1 MTRRFIDS
9 TTTEVDA
16 VLAQV
21 RMPAESLAA
30 LSPGDRLDI
39 EPHAGSQLLV
49 QLMAA
54 GQTIALASV
63 EEMDG
68 RLVATIIG
76 NGLSNGVNN
85 GPGMAGRRIDQW
97 KHRKAKT
104 TA

>member
-1 MTRRFIDS
+1 MTPRRFIEC
-9 TTTEVDA
+9 TTTVVDA

-21 RMPAESLAA
+21 RMPVESLVA

-39 EPHAGSQLLV
+39 EPQAGSQLLV
-49 QLMAA
+49 ELVAE

-63 EEMDG
+63 EVVDG
-68 RLVATIIG
+68 RLVATII
-76 NGLSNGVNN
+76 NSGVNN